1 MTVVADDAASLELQ
15 LNEDLSRVRKWA
27 DDNKLLLN
35 TRKTQLLLLGRKR
48 KDKKL
53 SKVKVSMDG
62 EELERSRSVKCLG
75 VILDDAL
82 TWREQVESIRRKC
95 FAGLAKL
102 RRLKMVLPSQTKKQ
116 VYYSN
121 SH

>member
-1 MTVVADDAASLELQ
+1 MDRGEKGSASRFYPRSSSFILYANDLPRVTINSTVTQYADDTTLTVVADDAASLELQ

-62 EELERSRSVKCLG
+62 EELERSRSV
-75 VILDDAL
+75 
-82 TWREQVESIRRKC
+82 
-95 FAGLAKL
+95 
-102 RRLKMVLPSQTKKQ
+102 
-116 VYYSN
+116 
-121 SH
+121 